1 MSQAR
6 LSRRETVLIH
16 AVAYVIVGATAAM
29 GVLRAE
35 SSADRWLSAGVIL
48 VFAVVMARMPG
59 PGAPRWAPHLYL
71 GVQVSLI
78 VVLMVF
84 HIDWNMF
91 TLLYFVLSPQAWL
104 MLPTRLAIAWIA
116 VFVVGVGAFCI
127 GRWGI
132 PGGLVTTIVYAAG
145 YSFLAVFVDALQRAD
160 AARRESQR
168 LLDELR
174 EAHSTLQDYAVRV
187 EELAVVEERSRL
199 AREMH
204 DTIGHRLTVASVQ
217 LEGAQRLIAHDPE
230 RAAQMVIT
238 VREQVREAL
247 AELRSTVAALRKPI
261 EADLRLRSALQ
272 RLVDHF
278 ETATSLTVHWIWPDE
293 LPPLPDAYRLA
304 LFRAAQEALT
314 NIQRHARASQA
325 WLVLTVSEDAITL
338 LVSDDG
344 QGMSVRGESPGYGLR
359 GLRERM
365 AQLDGELHVE
375 PRPGGG
381 TQLSARLPLPVASG
395 SEAD

>member
-1 MSQAR
+1 
-6 LSRRETVLIH
+6 LIT

-29 GVLRAE
+29 GVIRAE
-35 SSADRWLSAGVIL
+35 DAFDRWLSIGL
-48 VFAVVMARMPG
+48 VLAFAIVMARMPG

-71 GVQVSLI
+71 AVQVSL
-78 VVLMVF
+78 VTVLMVF

-91 TLLYFVLSPQAWL
+91 TLLYFVLSPQAW
-104 MLPTRLAIAWIA
+104 MILPARQAVVWIA
-116 VFVVGVGAFCI
+116 VFAAAVGAFCI

-132 PGGLVTTIVYAAG
+132 PGGLVTTVVYAAG
-145 YSFLAVFVDALQRAD
+145 YSFLAVLVDALQRAD
-160 AARRESQR
+160 TARGESQR

-174 EAHSTLQDYAVRV
+174 QTHDTLQGYAVRV

-230 RAAQMVIT
+230 RATQMVST

-247 AELRSTVAALRKPI
+247 SELRSAVAALRQPI
-261 EADLRLRSALQ
+261 EVDLRLRSALR
-272 RLVDHF
+272 RLVSHF
-278 ETATSLTVHWIWPDE
+278 ESATGLSVHQIWPDE

-314 NIQRHARASQA
+314 NIQRHAGATQV
-325 WLVLTVSEDAITL
+325 WLVLTAHDDAVTL
-338 LVSDDG
+338 LISDDG
-344 QGMSVRGESPGYGLR
+344 RGVTLGAGQVGFGLR
-359 GLRERM
+359 GLRER
-365 AQLDGELHVE
+365 ATRLGGEVHLE
-375 PRPGGG
+375 PRRGGG
-381 TQLSARLPLPVASG
+381 TQLSFRLPLPVADAVDSTHRIPTNTDVG
-395 SEAD
+395 

>member
-1 MSQAR
+1 
-6 LSRRETVLIH
+6 
-16 AVAYVIVGATAAM
+16 
-29 GVLRAE
+29 
-35 SSADRWLSAGVIL
+35 
-48 VFAVVMARMPG
+48 
-59 PGAPRWAPHLYL
+59 
-71 GVQVSLI
+71 
-78 VVLMVF
+78 
-84 HIDWNMF
+84 MF

-314 NIQRHARASQA
+314 NIQRHAGATQV
-325 WLVLTVSEDAITL
+325 WLVLTTHDDAVTL
-338 LVSDDG
+338 LISDDG
-344 QGMSVRGESPGYGLR
+344 KGVRLGAGQVGFGLR
-359 GLRERM
+359 GLRER
-365 AQLDGELHVE
+365 ATQLGGEVHVE
-375 PRPGGG
+375 PRRGGG
-381 TQLSARLPLPVASG
+381 TQLSFRLPLPTAEGVDATHG
-395 SEAD
+395 TPMNTAAG